1 MASETDLLEP
11 GSFVP
16 MESHRLLVFHAV
28 AHTGTIAEAA
38 RQMCLTRSALSHAL
52 RTFEDELGCALF
64 WRQDRKMTLTSAGE
78 RLLPQARSILEAMR
92 EARRSLI
99 AG

>member
-1 MASETDLLEP
+1 MAREIDLLEP

-28 AHTGTIAEAA
+28 AQTGTIAEAA

-52 RTFEDELGCALF
+52 RTFEVELGCALF
-64 WRQDRKMTLTSAGE
+64 RREDRKMALTSAGE
-78 RLLPQARSILEAMR
+78 RLLPQARSILEAMHA
-92 EARRSLI
+92 ARISVM
-99 AG
+99 G